1 MTTSQPQSNM
11 NSGATPVESEEK
23 TSKKRRLRL
32 QTDPFIFFVS
42 GGFILAFVALTLAFG
57 ERARNVYSVVS
68 GWLLDNL
75 GWMYIGGYSLM
86 FVFLIGIFV
95 SKYGNLR
102 LGDDDEKPAYSV
114 PVWFA
119 MLFAAGLGA
128 TLMFW
133 GAAEPLHHSFNPPR
147 GDFLPMSQEAIDQ
160 AFEFTYYHF
169 AAHMW
174 VPFVLPG
181 LALGYFIYKRKM
193 PARLSSTFSPLL
205 GRKVYEWP
213 GKLIDALSI
222 IGTVF
227 GLAVSVGLG
236 VLQINA
242 GMNIM
247 WDVPL
252 ISGVELAIII
262 VVTIAASVSVASGLD
277 RGIKILSNLNIGAAV
292 VLMVFV
298 LLMGPT
304 LTLLRHTVEAFGNYG
319 SALPEMMF
327 WTDSFA
333 ENPGWQGT
341 WTVFYWA
348 WTICWS
354 PFVGMFIARISRGRT
369 VREFIGGVLALP
381 TVFVVIWFSIFGR
394 AAIEMEL
401 SDPGVLTGPVVEDG
415 DTPVALFA
423 LLEQYPIYAISG
435 SLAIFVIV
443 IFFVTSIDSA
453 ALVIDSFATGEESKS
468 PVFYRIGWAIAVGAV
483 TAALLFIND
492 TGIEAIQEVVI
503 IVALPFFLMMFCMM
517 FSLLKGMGDDYAAER
532 RIATRQWDKTDS
544 PEKLEEQ
551 ESRPAPGYDADG
563 NELGVPEFA
572 YDEEGRFHIPGH
584 VVVDGDVYLGGD
596 VDNDYEPENAPEV
609 PRPNKVKFIEVTDAE
624 EVIDDRN
631 DGGLG
636 QRTD

>member
-1 MTTSQPQSNM
+1 MTTSQSQSKK
-11 NSGATPVESEEK
+11 TPVSSQADKEDPP
-23 TSKKRRLRL
+23 KKNFLGL
-32 QTDPFIFFVS
+32 KSDPVVFWVS
-42 GGFILAFVALTLAFG
+42 AGFIVIFVAVTLVFG
-57 ERARNVYSVVS
+57 ASARDVYANIS
-68 GWLLDNL
+68 GWILENL
-75 GWMYIGGYSLM
+75 GWMYIGGYSL
-86 FVFLIGIFV
+86 FFIFLIVIFV

-102 LGDDDEKPAYSV
+102 LGDDDGEAEYSL

-147 GDFLPMSQEAIDQ
+147 GDFAPMSQEAVEQ
-160 AFEFTYYHF
+160 AFDFTYYHF

-252 ISGVELAIII
+252 ISTVELGII
-262 VVTIAASVSVASGLD
+262 VAITIAASISVASGLD
-277 RGIKILSNLNIGAAV
+277 KGIKILSNLNIGAAI
-292 VLMVFV
+292 VLMFFV

-304 LTLLRHTVEAFGNYG
+304 LTLLRHTVESFGAYG
-319 SALPEMMF
+319 SSLPELMF
-327 WTDSFA
+327 WSDSFA
-333 ENPGWQGT
+333 ENPEWQGS

-348 WTICWS
+348 WTICWG
-354 PFVGMFIARISRGRT
+354 PFVGMFIARISRGRS
-369 VREFIGGVLALP
+369 VREFIGGVLGLP
-381 TVFVVIWFSIFGR
+381 TIFVLIWFSIFGR
-394 AAIEMEL
+394 AAIDMEQN
-401 SDPGVLTGPVVEDG
+401 DPGVLTGPVVEDG
-415 DTPVALFA
+415 NTPVALFA
-423 LLEQYPIYAISG
+423 LLEQYPLYAISG
-435 SLAIFVIV
+435 TLAVFVII

-453 ALVIDSFATGEESKS
+453 ALVMDSFATGDENKS
-468 PVFYRIGWAIAVGAV
+468 PVYYRIGWAVAVGVV

-492 TGIEAIQEVVI
+492 SGIAAIQEVVI
-503 IVALPFFLMMFCMM
+503 IVALPFFVMLFLMM
-517 FSLLKGMGDDYAAER
+517 FSLMKAMSDDYAAER
-532 RIATRQWDKTDS
+532 RITTRQWDKTDS
-544 PEKLEEQ
+544 PEKLEEH
-551 ESRPAPGYDADG
+551 ESRPAPGYDEDG
-563 NELGVPEFA
+563 NPLDVPELE
-572 YDEEGRFHIPGH
+572 YDEDGRVHIPGH
-584 VVVDGDVYLGGD
+584 FVVDGDVYVGGD
-596 VDNDYEPENAPEV
+596 VDSDYEPETPVEDGESTGSN
-609 PRPNKVKFIEVTDAE
+609 PNDSGK
-624 EVIDDRN
+624 
-631 DGGLG
+631 
-636 QRTD
+636 